1 MWWWSLVL
9 LVFQHDFLVPC
20 TVDSLCATIIRMFW
34 SRVCSC
40 SWYPSG
46 ECCSHHS
53 ASSHI
58 QSYTVCCPLLQCN
71 IAAIISISAC
81 FQHIIILS
89 IFSIYRPLFWD
100 DQDLVSVTH
109 SHTYIYIT
117 HIADH
122 SVNIYIQT
130 WICWPKQD
138 EAETSSMCRFWL
150 RNIEHGKLYCFYCT
164 IVLPID
170 NPPDLCSAVLFI
182 LCCSVYCVVLAGRLE
197 IRQVLLLVSKI
208 RFWLRLV
215 TLEPGHNNPSHHGII
230 MNIQYRPANI
240 GTHLV

>member
-1 MWWWSLVL
+1 MWFWFSVFF
-9 LVFQHDFLVPC
+9 VFQYDFLVPC
-20 TVDSLCATIIRMFW
+20 TVDSLCGTIIRMFW
-34 SRVCSC
+34 SRVCSW

-46 ECCSHHS
+46 QCCSHHS

-130 WICWPKQD
+130 LVCWPKQD

-150 RNIEHGKLYCFYCT
+150 RIMENFIVS
-164 IVLPID
+164 IVLLYYQLTTHLI
-170 NPPDLCSAVLFI
+170 CVLLFS
-182 LCCSVYCVVLAGRLE
+182 LSCVVLCIVLCWLE
-197 IRQVLLLVSKI
+197 D
-208 RFWLRLV
+208 
-215 TLEPGHNNPSHHGII
+215 
-230 MNIQYRPANI
+230 
-240 GTHLV
+240 